1 MREERKEFYKS
12 WIRRLSPRKSSSV
25 SCREKGRGNGQWR
38 EASRCS
44 KEDVSIRKGGNA
56 PLCTRLGVM
65 KCSLH
70 PVFYVLLGFSLPRCI
85 LLLLPSI
92 RVKWLWISVSN
103 CGRLKQPANLSAIF
117 HRLSPRSCISFLPS
131 SPFSF
136 FLSPFVFFFYPFF
149 ARQPSPSSSTSEKR
163 QKPRGTT
170 HFLLLN
176 DASTNV
182 RTISKIL
189 DCIFLFQFLFS
200 LPVNWTGYQSRE
212 RMSLERSKDKRVSTS
227 FSPPPLPPS
236 IITGIRELI
245 GAFQNFD
252 ANIIVVEAA

>member
-182 RTISKIL
+182 WTISKIL

-227 FSPPPLPPS
+227 FSPLPS
-236 IITGIRELI
+236 LR
-245 GAFQNFD
+245 
-252 ANIIVVEAA
+252 V